1 MWYFKSL
8 KKNPVK
14 YLFQGYIVI
23 FKITSNYESNT
34 LMSFHVI
41 IPGLTPVNFL
51 AYFLVF
57 FIHTCSRAYSHILFL
72 HNGAHFVMS

>member
-1 MWYFKSL
+1 MWFFKSL
-8 KKNPVK
+8 KKQKQTQKTVK
-14 YLFQGYIVI
+14 YLFQEYILI

-41 IPGLTPVNFL
+41 IPGLTLVNIL

-57 FIHTCSRAYSHILFL
+57 FIHTCSHAYSHILF
-72 HNGAHFVMS
+72 